1 GDADCYLRTE
11 GKMKPRKPKPSE
23 PSPRDKLA
31 AGFLKAFENDFETH
45 GVEVIERLREK
56 HPDRY
61 AELAARLIATTE
73 PKSDGPET
81 ANDFHEMAFRL
92 LKSIGMSEFD
102 ITEAMI
108 QEAIDANN
116 VFIDRLQ
123 AIRDGAQGQ
132 GGEFN

>member
-1 GDADCYLRTE
+1 
-11 GKMKPRKPKPSE
+11 MKPRNPKPNE

-31 AGFLKAFENDFETH
+31 AGFLKAFESDFETH
-45 GVEVIERLREK
+45 GVEVIQRLREK

-81 ANDFHEMAFRL
+81 ANDLHEMAFRL
-92 LKSIGMSEFD
+92 LKSIGMNEFD

-108 QEAIDANN
+108 QAAIEANN

-123 AIRDGAQGQ
+123 AIRAQAEGQ
-132 GGEFN
+132 VN

>member
-1 GDADCYLRTE
+1 MKCPRALR
-11 GKMKPRKPKPSE
+11 GPRMKARKPKPSE

-31 AGFLKAFENDFETH
+31 AGFLKAFESDFETH

-81 ANDFHEMAFRL
+81 ANDLHEMAFRL
-92 LKSIGMSEFD
+92 LKNIGISEFD

-108 QEAIDANN
+108 TEAM
-116 VFIDRLQ
+116 
-123 AIRDGAQGQ
+123 
-132 GGEFN
+132 